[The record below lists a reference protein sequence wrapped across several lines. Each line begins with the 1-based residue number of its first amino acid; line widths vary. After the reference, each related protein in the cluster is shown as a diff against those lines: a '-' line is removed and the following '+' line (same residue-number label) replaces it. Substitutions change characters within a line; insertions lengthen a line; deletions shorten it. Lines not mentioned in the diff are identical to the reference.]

1 MPVKAL
7 QHFLILTDDIERTK
21 DFYQDILG
29 VSVGFRPQMDFP
41 GYWLYLGDT
50 PCIHIG
56 EWKAYIAHSNA
67 SGLPVSARARVT
79 GPVDHIAF
87 NATDYEGVL
96 AKLES
101 RGIQFWKNTVPDI
114 HLRQLFVEDPNGLRI
129 ELNFMPEGD

>member
-1 MPVKAL
+1 MPAKAL

-21 DFYQDILG
+21 SFYQDILG

-56 EWKAYIAHSNA
+56 EWKAYTAYTNA
-67 SGLPVSARARVT
+67 SGLPVSARAGVT

-87 NATDYEGVL
+87 NATDYEGG
-96 AKLES
+96 S
-101 RGIQFWKNTVPDI
+101 C
-114 HLRQLFVEDPNGLRI
+114 
-129 ELNFMPEGD
+129 